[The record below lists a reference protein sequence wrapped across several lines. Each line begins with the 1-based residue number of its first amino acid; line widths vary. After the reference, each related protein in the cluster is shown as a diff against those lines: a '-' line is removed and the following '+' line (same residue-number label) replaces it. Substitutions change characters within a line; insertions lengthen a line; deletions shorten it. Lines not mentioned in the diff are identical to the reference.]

1 MNIVDKLSFIETQ
14 LDDAVNLHEEAEKRA
29 LKVDDYS
36 DYMYHKGHKEAFKG
50 SLMLI
55 RDLQLQVLLNDKN

>member
-1 MNIVDKLSFIETQ
+1 MDIVDKLSLIETQ
-14 LDDAVNLHEEAEKRA
+14 LDDAAKKHKEAEERA
-29 LKVDDYS
+29 LGVANYS

-55 RDLQLQVLLNDKN
+55 QDLQLQVLLNDKN

>member
-14 LDDAVNLHEEAEKRA
+14 FEDAANKHKESGERA
-29 LKVDDYS
+29 LNVANYS

-55 RDLQLQVLLNDKN
+55 RDLQLQVILNDKN